1 MTTNPSAK
9 AAPSTGYIVLP
20 DAPKPEDM
28 NNYLFLHSPGN
39 SHFLALHLG
48 NPDTTLMLGDTY
60 IAREPTSSQLGLFAP
75 DLFIAF
81 NVNPAAAKERN
92 GYVISE
98 QGKPPDFVLEIGSR
112 YTGRRDVTVKREGYA
127 APGHSGVLAVRRFR
141 RTLPRGSPGR
151 GTGWWTAS
159 TNQSPSNSWTPGRIR
174 DTVRRWTCSCGGRT
188 GSWAGTTWRRGGISP
203 GSAMSRNG
211 RMPSERGQKLS
222 AIGQIRP
229 RRGYANSKRNS
240 AAGNNADSFQFPAP
254 PPRSRVDSP
263 VARLLNL

>member
-9 AAPSTGYIVLP
+9 AAPAAGYIVLP

-39 SHFLALHLG
+39 SHFLALHFG
-48 NPDTTLMLGDTY
+48 NPDTTIMFGDVY

-81 NVNPAAAKERN
+81 NVNPAAARERN

-127 APGHSGVLAVRRFR
+127 ALSIPEYWRFDD
-141 RTLPRGSPGR
+141 S
-151 GTGWWTAS
+151 
-159 TNQSPSNSWTPGRIR
+159 
-174 DTVRRWTCSCGGRT
+174 GGRYHGAPLAGDRLVNGVYEPIPIEQLDDGTYQGYSAALDLFLRWEDGQLGWYDPAT
-188 GSWAGTTWRRGGISP
+188 GKHIPRFSDEQERADAERAR
-203 GSAMSRNG
+203 AE
-211 RMPSERGQKLS
+211 SER
-222 AIGQIRP
+222 AR
-229 RRGYANSKRNS
+229 
-240 AAGNNADSFQFPAP
+240 ADQAEARVCELEAEL
-254 PPRSRVDSP
+254 RSREQP
-263 VARLLNL
+263 

>member
-48 NPDTTLMLGDTY
+48 YPDTTLMLGDTY

-127 APGHSGVLAVRRFR
+127 AMGIPEYWRFDDSGGRFHGAPLAGDRLVDGVYQPIPTEQLEAGTYQGYSAALDLFLRWEDGKLGWYDPATGRHIPRFSDER
-141 RTLPRGSPGR
+141 ERADAERAR
-151 GTGWWTAS
+151 AD
-159 TNQSPSNSWTPGRIR
+159 QAEARIR
-174 DTVRRWTCSCGGRT
+174 ELE
-188 GSWAGTTWRRGGISP
+188 A
-203 GSAMSRNG
+203 
-211 RMPSERGQKLS
+211 EL
-222 AIGQIRP
+222 
-229 RRGYANSKRNS
+229 
-240 AAGNNADSFQFPAP
+240 
-254 PPRSRVDSP
+254 RSREQ
-263 VARLLNL
+263 R